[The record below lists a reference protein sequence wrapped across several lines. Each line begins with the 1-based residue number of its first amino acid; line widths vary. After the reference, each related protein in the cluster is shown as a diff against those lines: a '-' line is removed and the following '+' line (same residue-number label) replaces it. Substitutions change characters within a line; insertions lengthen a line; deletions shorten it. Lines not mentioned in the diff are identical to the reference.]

1 MEGEKIL
8 GLRAHVNLEFFPSMS
23 VPGLRS

>member
-23 VPGLRS
+23 VPRAP